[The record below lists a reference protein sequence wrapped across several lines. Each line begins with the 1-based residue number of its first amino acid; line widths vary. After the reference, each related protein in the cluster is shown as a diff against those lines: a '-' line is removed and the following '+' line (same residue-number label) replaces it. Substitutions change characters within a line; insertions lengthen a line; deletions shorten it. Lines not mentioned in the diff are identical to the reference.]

1 MNDNNNKG
9 FNEWE
14 FMTTHNWGEYA
25 KGEWILEIENG
36 YRACKFTCYNEW
48 LCVQIWLNMVFEWQ
62 KL

>member
-36 YRACKFTCYNEW
+36 YRACELDTFPYNEW
-48 LCVQIWLNMVFEWQ
+48 LCVQIFVKHGF
-62 KL
+62 